1 MTIRVLIADD
11 QPVVRDGLAMLLGL
25 IDDVEVVATA
35 ADGVEAVERARTER
49 PDIVLMDLRMPR
61 GIPSS
66 SRRAMVLCGTNALT
80 GDEFA
85 AAARSKL
92 PRPHTQGGMDDE
104 WQQPMPMIQTG
115 LLIPLDGYVAGPEQ
129 SLEHPIGVGG
139 MRLHDGIRGVETW
152 RRGSCDEVA
161 GEATADSE
169 LLKPEIRALV
179 HGGGEDG

>member
-1 MTIRVLIADD
+1 
-11 QPVVRDGLAMLLGL
+11 
-25 IDDVEVVATA
+25 
-35 ADGVEAVERARTER
+35 
-49 PDIVLMDLRMPR
+49 
-61 GIPSS
+61 
-66 SRRAMVLCGTNALT
+66 
-80 GDEFA
+80 
-85 AAARSKL
+85 
-92 PRPHTQGGMDDE
+92 MDDE
-104 WQQPMPMIQTG
+104 WQQPMPMIKTG
-115 LLIPLDGYVAGPEQ
+115 LLTPLDGYVAGPEQ